1 MQTLSGTISA
11 QTKRKQTPSG
21 TITAQTKRAQS
32 RGQSNKQSHA
42 QSRRLSNE
50 QFRAQSQK
58 NGAGFTQ
65 PRPIYQELYRER
77 SYFKF
82 GVSQSIHSDL
92 FHLATLL
99 KDSTLPFVVPLSF
112 KKALT

>member
-1 MQTLSGTISA
+1 MQTPSGTNTA
-11 QTKRKQTPSG
+11 QTKHKQTPSG
-21 TITAQTKRAQS
+21 AICAQTKRAQF
-32 RGQSNKQSHA
+32 
-42 QSRRLSNE
+42 RRLSNE